1 MEPGCHSAERPSEND
16 CAYPAGGEASCQ
28 FMVPVTMKKELN
40 MRSIQWLG
48 FSLMAVLLLLCGCG
62 GGSSPSPSPVL
73 QAPSGLSYTT
83 ATAVYI
89 KGTAITP
96 NSPTSAGGAVTLY
109 GVSPALPAGLSLST
123 TTGVISGTPT
133 AVTATASYTVTASN
147 AAGSTTATL
156 TITVEDAAPAGLAYT
171 TGTAVYTVG
180 TPIPANSPIST
191 GGAVTSYGVSP
202 ALPAG
207 LSLSTSTGV
216 ISGTPTAVTAAG
228 SYTITASNS
237 TGSTTA
243 TLTITVN
250 PTALSA
256 NNINLIF
263 VVSEDVAY
271 QASGDVN
278 PLTAN
283 LTSQGLQ
290 RSLLMAPFLQQNVL
304 GGENVTGIYALEPM
318 THLQTTTTGY
328 YPDMVAL
335 ETIQQFALLNH
346 ITLSS
351 DAVGETF
358 YTGNN
363 YPINASYALGS
374 VPIGVATPSLPC
386 PECQGLDFDDQNG
399 DNETLVTGIVTANVP
414 GFYVF
419 SAPWETTSNL
429 LANINELESY
439 NLTLPASHQGP
450 NNIYAISIAPSG
462 SADLVTFNSSLNP
475 PSTYPVLPPPALVS
489 TPCMPPTPSSI
500 TVTGG
505 IGGAVIPAGA
515 NTNETLYIVRHA
527 EAHPQGYWSD
537 NNYVGAGQWRALDL
551 PNALRGKISP
561 NQVWSGD
568 VSQFSQGTVTTSG
581 DNQWSGVAPALTVE
595 PYAIANNLPYHLV
608 TGFELSDPNAAQLT
622 SNFFFI
628 GGLFSNQKVLLGWS
642 YVQIAQTVT
651 ALFSSYFPHGG
662 GPTPPAWSPTDYD
675 TVWTVTLDAN
685 SNLTVDYSQ
694 CEGINSATLPA
705 TAPQF

>member
-1 MEPGCHSAERPSEND
+1 MA
-16 CAYPAGGEASCQ
+16 
-28 FMVPVTMKKELN
+28 PVTIEKELS

-48 FSLMAVLLLLCGCG
+48 LILTAVSLLFCGCG
-62 GGSSPSPSPVL
+62 GGPSAVITPQPPS
-73 QAPSGLSYTT
+73 ALSYIT

-96 NSPTSAGGAVTLY
+96 NSPTSSGGAVTSY
-109 GVSPALPAGLSLST
+109 SVSLALPAGLSLST
-123 TTGVISGTPT
+123 STGIISGTPT

-256 NNINLIF
+256 DNINLIF

>member
-1 MEPGCHSAERPSEND
+1 MNMHNRNSRP
-16 CAYPAGGEASCQ
+16 
-28 FMVPVTMKKELN
+28 
-40 MRSIQWLG
+40 
-48 FSLMAVLLLLCGCG
+48 FSLIILSLSLTALFLLFCGCG
-62 GGSSPSPSPVL
+62 GGGPSAVSIQP
-73 QAPSGLSYTT
+73 PSGLSYTT
-83 ATAVYI
+83 ATAVYTV
-89 KGTAITP
+89 GTPITP
-96 NSPTSAGGAVTLY
+96 NSPTSSGGAVTSY
-109 GVSPALPAGLSLST
+109 SVSPALPAGLTLST
-123 TTGVISGTPT
+123 STGVISGTPT
-133 AVTATASYTVTASN
+133 AVTATASYAVTASN
-147 AAGSTTATL
+147 TGGSTTATL
-156 TITVEDAAPAGLAYT
+156 SITVNVAAPVGLAYT
-171 TGTAVYTVG
+171 TSTAVYTVG
-180 TPIPANSPIST
+180 TPITPNSPTSS
-191 GGAVTSYGVSP
+191 GGAVTSYSVNP

-207 LSLSTSTGV
+207 LTLSTSTGV
-216 ISGTPTAVTAAG
+216 ISGTPTAVTATA
-228 SYTITASNS
+228 SYAVTASN
-237 TGSTTA
+237 TGGSTTA

-263 VVSEDVAY
+263 VVSEDLAY

-351 DAVGETF
+351 DTVGGTF

-374 VPIGVATPSLPC
+374 VPIAVATPSLPC

-450 NNIYAISIAPSG
+450 NNICAISIAPSG

-475 PSTYPVLPPPALVS
+475 PSIYPVLPPPALVS

-595 PYAIANNLPYHLV
+595 PYAIANNLPYNLV

-662 GPTPPAWSPTDYD
+662 GPTAPAWSPTDYD

>member
-180 TPIPANSPIST
+180 TPIPPNSPTST
-191 GGAVTSYGVSP
+191 GGAVTSYSVNP
-202 ALPAG
+202 ALPGG
-207 LSLSTSTGV
+207 LTLSTSTGV
-216 ISGTPTAVTAAG
+216 ISGTPTAVTGTA
-228 SYTITASNS
+228 SYAVTASNT

-250 PTALSA
+250 PAPLSA
-256 NNINLIF
+256 DNINLIF
-263 VVSEDVAY
+263 VVSEDLAY

-351 DAVGETF
+351 DAVGGTF

-595 PYAIANNLPYHLV
+595 PYAIANNLPYNLV

-662 GPTPPAWSPTDYD
+662 GPTAPAWSPTDYD

>member
-1 MEPGCHSAERPSEND
+1 
-16 CAYPAGGEASCQ
+16 
-28 FMVPVTMKKELN
+28 
-40 MRSIQWLG
+40 
-48 FSLMAVLLLLCGCG
+48 
-62 GGSSPSPSPVL
+62 
-73 QAPSGLSYTT
+73 
-83 ATAVYI
+83 
-89 KGTAITP
+89 
-96 NSPTSAGGAVTLY
+96 
-109 GVSPALPAGLSLST
+109 
-123 TTGVISGTPT
+123 
-133 AVTATASYTVTASN
+133 
-147 AAGSTTATL
+147 
-156 TITVEDAAPAGLAYT
+156 
-171 TGTAVYTVG
+171 VG
-180 TPIPANSPIST
+180 TPIPLGTPTST

-207 LSLSTSTGV
+207 LNLSTSTGI
-216 ISGTPTAVTAAG
+216 ISGTPTAVSATVN
-228 SYTITASNS
+228 YTVTASNS
-237 TGSTTA
+237 AGNTTA
-243 TLTITVN
+243 VLTLTVN
-250 PTALSA
+250 PAPLSA
-256 NNINLIF
+256 DNINLIF
-263 VVSEDVAY
+263 VVSQDLAFQD

-278 PLTAN
+278 PRTAN
-283 LTSQGLQ
+283 LTNKGLQ
-290 RSLLMAPFLQQNVL
+290 RSLLMAPFLSQNVL

-335 ETIQQFALLNH
+335 ETIQQFALLNQ

-351 DAVGETF
+351 DAVGGNF
-358 YTGNN
+358 YAGNN
-363 YPINASYALGS
+363 YPINASYTLGS

-399 DNETLVTGIVTANVP
+399 DNETLVTGIITASVP

-429 LANINELESY
+429 LTNINLKEGY
-439 NLTLPASHQGP
+439 QPPLPAGYQGP
-450 NNIYAISIAPSG
+450 NYIYAISIAPSR
-462 SADLVTFNSSLNP
+462 SADLATFNSSLNP

-489 TPCMPPTPSSI
+489 TPCRPPTPSSI
-500 TVTGG
+500 AVTGG

-551 PNALRGKISP
+551 ANALRGKISP

-568 VSQFSQGTVTTSG
+568 VSQYSQGTVTASG
-581 DNQWSGVAPALTVE
+581 DNHWSGVAPALTVE

-608 TGFELSDPNAAQLT
+608 TGFEFSDPDAAQLT
-622 SNFFFI
+622 SDFFFI
-628 GGLFSNQKVLLGWS
+628 GGLFSHQKVLLGWS

-662 GPTPPAWSPTDYD
+662 GPTAPAWSPTDYD
-675 TVWTVTLDAN
+675 SVWTVTLDDKGNVTADF
-685 SNLTVDYSQ
+685 TQ
-694 CEGINSATLPA
+694 CEGINSAALPA

>member
-1 MEPGCHSAERPSEND
+1 V
-16 CAYPAGGEASCQ
+16 ASY
-28 FMVPVTMKKELN
+28 
-40 MRSIQWLG
+40 S
-48 FSLMAVLLLLCGCG
+48 
-62 GGSSPSPSPVL
+62 
-73 QAPSGLSYTT
+73 
-83 ATAVYI
+83 
-89 KGTAITP
+89 
-96 NSPTSAGGAVTLY
+96 
-109 GVSPALPAGLSLST
+109 VSPGLPVGLTLNT
-123 TTGVISGTPT
+123 ITGVINGTPT
-133 AVTATASYTVTASN
+133 AVTATASYIVTASN
-147 AAGSTTATL
+147 ASGSTTASL
-156 TITVEDAAPAGLAYT
+156 SITVNVAAPAGLSYT
-171 TGTAVYTVG
+171 TGTAAYSVG
-180 TPIPANSPIST
+180 TMIPANSPTST
-191 GGAVTSYGVSP
+191 GGAATSYAVSP

-207 LSLSTSTGV
+207 LSLSTSTGI
-216 ISGTPTAVTAAG
+216 ISGTPTAVAAAA
-228 SYTITASNS
+228 SYTVTASNS

-243 TLTITVN
+243 ALTITVN
-250 PTALSA
+250 PVPLSA
-256 NNINLIF
+256 DNINLIF
-263 VVSEDVAY
+263 VVSEDLAY

-290 RSLLMAPFLQQNVL
+290 RSLLMASFLQQNVL

-335 ETIQQFALLNH
+335 ETVQQFALLNQ

-351 DAVGETF
+351 DAVGGTF

-374 VPIGVATPSLPC
+374 VPSGVATPSLPC

-399 DNETLVTGIVTANVP
+399 DNETLITGIVTANVP

-439 NLTLPASHQGP
+439 NLTLPASHQDP

-475 PSTYPVLPPPALVS
+475 SSTYPVLPSPGLASAPCTAQ
-489 TPCMPPTPSSI
+489 TPT
-500 TVTGG
+500 TFAVTGG

-581 DNQWSGVAPALTVE
+581 DNHWSGVAPALTVE
-595 PYAIANNLPYHLV
+595 PYAIANNLPYNLV

-642 YVQIAQTVT
+642 YQQIAQIVT

-662 GPTPPAWSPTDYD
+662 GPTAPTWSAADYD
-675 TVWTVTLDAN
+675 TVWTVTLD
-685 SNLTVDYSQ
+685 SVGNLTFNNTL